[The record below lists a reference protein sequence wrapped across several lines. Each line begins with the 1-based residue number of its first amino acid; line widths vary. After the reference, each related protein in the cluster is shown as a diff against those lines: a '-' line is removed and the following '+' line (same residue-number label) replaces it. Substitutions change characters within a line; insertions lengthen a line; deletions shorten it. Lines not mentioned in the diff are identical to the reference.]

1 MRQMLNLQ
9 EFLRHNP
16 PPQCFS
22 CDSSIFYFAVLVWAC
37 EYSSKKVNWSV
48 HYIYII
54 SGDAQAP

>member
-48 HYIYII
+48 HYIYI
-54 SGDAQAP
+54 AQAP